1 MAQSTITDRH
11 RSVLITQVREIAITE
26 VATDGN
32 VHRRALR
39 ILGEPQTNGQLTE
52 IFELI
57 LETEREK
64 EDIRIDA
71 PPFEF

>member
-11 RSVLITQVREIAITE
+11 RSVLINDVREIAITE

-32 VHRRALR
+32 FHRRALR
-39 ILGEPQTNGQLTE
+39 ILGEPATNGQLTE

-57 LETEREK
+57 LETDGEK
-64 EDIRIDA
+64 SDIRIDA